1 MLQAIEV
8 KASNALIL
16 KGIADLEDMLYKQT
30 DIKPDQYLA
39 VIQYLKVYS
48 KSFQQQDKTV
58 RANEED
64 KQKATI
70 TSNNFDICLAIDKIT
85 KMLYKQTAIK
95 PVVYL
100 ILIDKM
106 NEYKELLQQQDNGT
120 FVEKVLP
127 SEEPK
132 TTSEQTATKNNSDMN
147 LSGLK
152 KLF

>member
-1 MLQAIEV
+1 
-8 KASNALIL
+8 
-16 KGIADLEDMLYKQT
+16 
-30 DIKPDQYLA
+30 
-39 VIQYLKVYS
+39 
-48 KSFQQQDKTV
+48 
-58 RANEED
+58 
-64 KQKATI
+64 
-70 TSNNFDICLAIDKIT
+70 
-85 KMLYKQTAIK
+85 MLYKQTAIK

-106 NEYKELLQQQDNGT
+106 NEYKKQLQQQDNGT

-132 TTSEQTATKNNSDMN
+132 TTSEQTATNESKELFQQQDNGTLVEKVIPSEEQKTTKEQTATKNNSDMN